1 MNSLIKAVWFV
12 AALSLTTMGFGGI
25 THPTACAQDLVGGES
40 IAQEE
45 VVAEG
50 ALRFTRVHV
59 PRGMLNDIPLGST
72 RYVPMTLREF
82 DQALAKW
89 SLAKPATTV
98 VQLPPEASVAARDQ
112 RPLAIQAVPFS
123 VQYTATLSADGLL
136 KGTLE
141 FVLGPGECS
150 LFSEMPLGSLD
161 VRRGT
166 VRTAAGTGEALIF
179 AHPGGGMALATPEA
193 GTYSCEFRLRP
204 ASQTV
209 SPRTFFLPL
218 LPALG
223 SRISLG
229 LPAGLRP
236 VVAALASLE
245 ATAANSGQSSTE
257 WCIDVGPVQSL
268 RLSILSLD
276 PEPSPLKIWTQI
288 ILSGRQ
294 ATLGAVVEPATPW
307 NTQAITLEKDAE
319 VSINGVDVVVD
330 SNVNPAVAPGL
341 AVVWSVADDNRTLSV
356 QLPTDCLGLSAKLF
370 IRAVA
375 PVGIREGEA
384 LPRIYAP
391 VSLWAGGG
399 VVVQADQ
406 SLSLSRV
413 ESKGG
418 LIISPEQS
426 SGWPIDSS
434 MPLNLPVESL
444 RGVRAARVSIEEQGP
459 HATVHVSVEPRVVEI
474 DVARV
479 TTIEV
484 SPRVVVARAAC
495 DIRVSRGEAFDLSAS
510 LTPGWVIDSV
520 EAVSWM
526 DQADRVDAIP
536 QRQTAQAADALEW
549 KVVRDPQG
557 DRLRIGLAL
566 PVLPSSSLRLAI
578 TGHRAGVAINAPTN
592 SAELDMLTFVGES
605 EHSAILQLKTNPEI
619 SIEIDGAA
627 PPTFVLTPRL
637 ERLAEE
643 GKVRGRLRAGSQ
655 ALSREIRLVRRRAPL
670 DVRTQVRLNVRDDFL
685 TESFTFECS
694 PEKSE
699 VESLVVNFSEPMDDL
714 VEWSLLPPATGS
726 LQARRIVELADRRLS
741 DGNPSTEQVDS
752 WAIEFSPP
760 VREPITFRVAR
771 VVPLNRPTPF
781 PLAWIDG
788 AAQQVG
794 SVIVRDTGRK
804 QPTVYNH
811 RLQEL
816 PPQPVGSDQS
826 LFTLAEFVFTAA
838 DASARSSDGLPVAE
852 LVPGTPDAFMQSQ
865 AWVWR
870 EITSSWCHASGATEY
885 ETLFEIEN
893 RGRDAIVL
901 SIPSGKQLQSVLLD
915 GVRVS
920 LPDVGADG
928 GGGSIALPTGRRF
941 VKLIVSSLVQQ
952 HSRTGIWGSDGPWGI
967 DSVGAVLDVPT
978 LDRQWRVL
986 LPPDLDILMES
997 SVHRAVDQERHDWT
1011 MRLFDAQ
1018 FRSAQT
1024 RKQRVAVESP
1034 LNALA
1039 RSSEFGRHDVKIM
1052 AGRSVGETLRQRLF
1066 IPSHGK
1072 RGGGEILLI
1081 RSQVLSAGAIL
1092 AGAAALIGSLLLSR
1106 GQRGRGIVLCVV
1118 AATVALWA
1126 ESPLDSLARAAWW
1139 GTLAAVWLMSS
1150 HGIFWSQRGVM
1161 GAAVMIAVGGIFSDT
1176 NCQAV
1181 AQQPVDESLR
1191 VFITPTENGATAL
1204 VPEPL
1209 FRQLSRAMAASQVS
1223 AVRVIESRVVVQQL
1237 AGNRFEKNESAVAV
1251 LAPEQWR
1258 LVVDLQRERDSEIVM
1273 DQSLSGAKW
1282 IADSAKVDGAGLA
1295 VRIEEG
1301 GRIVRMNPPGSGR
1314 QRIEILMEPS
1324 IFRAAAVE
1332 TRTVCIPVAASAF
1345 LEYTAAAGGE
1355 FFSAQ
1360 GPLSYQQC
1368 DCEVA
1373 GSVFTRAP
1381 RTLDRNERVVYD
1393 VTRAG
1398 QVRLARSIDPQ
1409 VSLVENVTS
1418 AESQNQIDWDV
1429 DRCRLEATYQLDVG
1443 ESVVR
1448 SVVVRA
1454 DPRLRLIEQRARS
1467 ESGLQI
1473 DQIDESRYQ
1482 ITRRFPSRGRAL
1494 IKAYFEMRGADPVGI
1509 FVVPG
1514 VWLEG
1519 VSRDSRITHLVPSQD
1534 LTVKVDLP
1542 QWVLSAV
1549 PRESDSS
1556 LETQSWRVEA
1566 TTAATA
1572 TPNEVSREKPVII
1585 TVKRRLQ
1592 KIRGS
1597 QDLTVTFVPD
1607 HVRLELEARLNA
1619 STTALVSIP
1628 LEIPESAV
1636 IDRLRLFEDDE
1647 NLPAHSETSEVDLR
1661 WSRVGPGRIVA
1672 FVQRPYAGRFRLTVD
1687 ARIPQRPPMVGPLP
1701 VMRVDPEVGGPVIIT
1716 WGAGNGLLAAAI
1728 TAVDTNNLPSA
1739 IDESAAGRTVELL
1752 LNQPPPRYAL
1762 EPSLSQVESAATAL
1776 PVQQLSETEQI
1787 IAADAASLVGQ
1798 KQSARVE
1805 LTDTHLVIDDRGRAW
1820 GLVRFDLVA
1829 DESRLH
1835 IKLPA
1840 GLRLFEVLVDGHAV
1854 SASHAGGDS
1863 LPAMP
1868 SRENVWDVRLLDIS
1882 WPRSVL
1888 VMFAGQLGTRL
1899 ADGGP
1904 LELTTPA
1911 LVGLPCAR
1919 ALWTLDVPAG
1929 MSLRVAESA
1938 RVVDQKRL
1946 SDERRMAM
1954 QRLDPD
1960 FDRAIAEAG
1969 PEKRARL
1976 KEVLRPRREGD
1987 IPHVPSEWEELMS
2000 FGGAAKTEA
2009 ISTSIAMVAD
2019 GDASGITIRAVWQQ
2033 DPTVGPRGIATLTI
2047 LAVGG
2052 LLWRVVRR
2060 RRTETVEAKGLYGE
2074 WVGPWSTILAGL
2086 LWLLLLSPN
2095 WPAWILLILGAGFMV
2110 ARRLEPAFITA
2121 LSSMPDGVQEAT
2133 QIAPF
2138 SSLLSPQTSKS
2149 ADNLSSH
2156 STQTFKAS

>member
-1 MNSLIKAVWFV
+1 MNSLVKTVWLF

-25 THPTACAQDLVGGES
+25 TNPTACAQDSVGGES

-45 VVAEG
+45 VAGKG

-59 PRGMLNDIPLGST
+59 PRGKLSDIPLGST
-72 RYVPMTLREF
+72 RYVPMPLREF
-82 DQALAKW
+82 DQALAQW
-89 SLAKPATTV
+89 SLPKPAATV
-98 VQLPPEASVAARDQ
+98 AQPPFERSAAARNQ
-112 RPLAIQAVPFS
+112 WPLAIQAVPFS
-123 VQYTATLSADGLL
+123 VRYTATLSVNGLL
-136 KGTLE
+136 EGTLE
-141 FVLGPGECS
+141 FVLGPEECS

-179 AHPGGGMALATPEA
+179 AHPDGGMALATPEA
-193 GTYSCEFRLRP
+193 GTYSCEFRFRP
-204 ASQTV
+204 ASQTA

-223 SRISLG
+223 STITLD
-229 LPAGLRP
+229 LPAGSRP
-236 VVAALASLE
+236 VVDSFASLE
-245 ATAANSGQSSTE
+245 TTAAGSGKPSTE

-268 RLSILSLD
+268 RLSILDRD
-276 PEPSPLKIWTQI
+276 PEPSPLKLWTQI
-288 ILSGRQ
+288 VLSGRQ
-294 ATLGAVVEPATPW
+294 ATLGTLVEPVTPW
-307 NTQAITLEKDAE
+307 NTQFITFEKDAA
-319 VSINGVDVVVD
+319 VVVNGVDVVVD
-330 SNVNPAVAPGL
+330 PKSNPTTAPGL
-341 AVVWSVADDNRTLSV
+341 AAVWSVADDNRTLRV
-356 QLPTDCLGLSAKLF
+356 QLPTDCLGLQAKLF

-375 PVGIREGEA
+375 PLGIREGEA

-391 VSLWAGGG
+391 VSLWTGGG
-399 VVVQADQ
+399 VVVQADA
-406 SLSLSRV
+406 SLSLS
-413 ESKGG
+413 SIKTKGG
-418 LIISPEQS
+418 MVVSPEQAS
-426 SGWPIDSS
+426 AWPINSS
-434 MPLNLPVESL
+434 MPLDLPVDSL
-444 RGVRAARVSIEEQGP
+444 RGVRSARVSIEEQGP
-459 HATVHVSVEPRVVEI
+459 HATVQVSVEPRVVEI

-484 SPRVVVARAAC
+484 SSRVVIARAAC
-495 DIRVSRGEAFDLSAS
+495 DIRVSRGEAFELSAS

-526 DQADRVDAIP
+526 NQPDRVDAIP
-536 QRQTAQAADALEW
+536 QRQTAHAADALEW

-566 PVLPSSSLRLAI
+566 PVLPSGSLGLKIA
-578 TGHRAGVAINAPTN
+578 GHRAGVALNAPTT
-592 SAELDMLTFVGES
+592 SADLDMLKFVGES
-605 EHSAILQLKTNPEI
+605 ENSAILQLKTNPEI
-619 SIEIDGAA
+619 TIEIDGAA
-627 PPTFVLTPRL
+627 PSSFLLNPRL

-655 ALSREIRLVRRRAPL
+655 ALSRELRLVRRRAPL
-670 DVRTQVRLNVRDDFL
+670 DVRTQVRLNVRDDSL
-685 TESFTFECS
+685 TQSFTFECS

-699 VESLVVNFSEPMDDL
+699 LDSLVVNFSEPMDDF

-726 LQARRIVELADRRLS
+726 LQARRIVELADRRLA
-741 DGNPSTEQVDS
+741 DGNRSTEQQDS
-752 WAIEFSPP
+752 WVIEFSPP
-760 VREPITFRVAR
+760 VREPITIRAVRVL
-771 VVPLNRPTPF
+771 PFTRPTPF

-788 AAQQVG
+788 ALRQVG
-794 SVIVRDTGRK
+794 SVIVRNTGRK
-804 QPTVYNH
+804 QPSVFNH

-816 PPQPVGSDQS
+816 PPQPVGLDQS

-838 DASARSSDGLPVAE
+838 DASRRSADGLPAAE

-893 RGRDAIVL
+893 RGREAIVL
-901 SIPSGKQLQSVLLD
+901 SIPSGKRLQSVLLD
-915 GVRVS
+915 GVRVP
-920 LPDVGADG
+920 LPDAGPDG
-928 GGGSIALPTGRRF
+928 GGVSIALPADRRF
-941 VKLIVSSLVQQ
+941 LQLIVSSLVEQ
-952 HSRTGIWGSDGPWGI
+952 HSRTGVWGSDSFWGI
-967 DSVGAVLDVPT
+967 DSVGAALDVPT

-986 LPPDLDILMES
+986 LPPDLDIVMES

-1011 MRLFDAQ
+1011 TRLFDAQ
-1018 FRSAQT
+1018 LRPAQT

-1034 LNALA
+1034 LAALP
-1039 RSSEFGRHDVKIM
+1039 EFGRDDGKNT

-1081 RSQVLSAGAIL
+1081 RSQFLSAGAIL
-1092 AGAAALIGSLLLSR
+1092 VGAAAFVGSLLLSR
-1106 GQRGRGIVLCVV
+1106 GQQGRGIVLCVV

-1126 ESPLDSLARAAWW
+1126 VSPLDFLARAAWW
-1139 GTLAAVWLMSS
+1139 GTLAAVWLMLCRSV
-1150 HGIFWSQRGVM
+1150 FWSQRPPFV
-1161 GAAVMIAVGGIFSDT
+1161 AASMIVLGGFFCNST
-1176 NCQAV
+1176 SQAV
-1181 AQQPVDESLR
+1181 AQQPLDESLR
-1191 VFITPTENGATAL
+1191 VFITPTENGETVL

-1209 FRQLSRAMAASQVS
+1209 FRLLSRAVAASQLS

-1237 AGNRFEKNESAVAV
+1237 AGNRFKKNESAVAGR
-1251 LAPEQWR
+1251 APEQWR
-1258 LVVDLQRERDSEIVM
+1258 LVVDVERERGSEIVM
-1273 DQSLSGAKW
+1273 DQNLSGAKW
-1282 IADSAKVDGAGLA
+1282 IADSAKVDGVGLA
-1295 VRIEEG
+1295 ARIEDG
-1301 GRIVRMNPPGSGR
+1301 GRIVRMDPPGSGR
-1314 QRIEILMEPS
+1314 QRIEILVEPA

-1332 TRTVCIPVAASAF
+1332 TRTVCIPVAASGF
-1345 LEYTAAAGGE
+1345 LEYTAASGGD

-1360 GPLSYQQC
+1360 APLSYQQC
-1368 DCEVA
+1368 ECAVA

-1393 VTRAG
+1393 VARAG

-1409 VSLVENVTS
+1409 VSLAESVKS
-1418 AESQNQIDWDV
+1418 AESHNQIHWDV
-1429 DRCRLEATYQLDVG
+1429 DRCRLEATFQLDVG

-1448 SVVVRA
+1448 SVVVRV
-1454 DPRLRLIEQRARS
+1454 DPRLRLIEQRERS

-1494 IKAYFEMRGADPVGI
+1494 IRAFFEMRVADPVGV

-1519 VSRDSRITHLVPSQD
+1519 VSSDSRITHLVPSQD

-1542 QWVLSAV
+1542 QGVLSAV
-1549 PRESDSS
+1549 PRETDSS

-1566 TTAATA
+1566 TAATTA
-1572 TPNEVSREKPVII
+1572 TVDEVSREKSVIV

-1619 STTALVSIP
+1619 SATALVSIP
-1628 LEIPESAV
+1628 LEIPESGV

-1647 NLPAHSETSEVDLR
+1647 NLPAHSETSEIDLR
-1661 WSRVGPGRIVA
+1661 WSRVGPDRIVA
-1672 FVQRPYAGRFRLTVD
+1672 FVQRPYAGRFRLKVD

-1701 VMRVDPEVGGPVIIT
+1701 VMRVDPDVGGPVIIT
-1716 WGAGNGLLAAAI
+1716 WGASNGFLAAGMAVEAGDASNRPAAI
-1728 TAVDTNNLPSA
+1728 VEGAG
-1739 IDESAAGRTVELL
+1739 GRTVELL
-1752 LNQPPPRYAL
+1752 PNQPLPRYAL
-1762 EPSLSQVESAATAL
+1762 EQSLSQAEIATNPT

-1787 IAADAASLVGQ
+1787 IAADAASLLGQ

-1854 SASHAGGDS
+1854 GASHAGGDS

-1911 LVGLPCAR
+1911 LVGLPCTR
-1919 ALWTLDVPAG
+1919 AVWTLDVPAG

-1938 RVVDQKRL
+1938 RVVDQKSL

-1976 KEVLRPRREGD
+1976 KEVLQPRREGE
-1987 IPHVPSEWEELMS
+1987 ILHAPSEWEEIIS
-2000 FGGAAKTEA
+2000 SRGATKTDA
-2009 ISTSIAMVAD
+2009 ISTRVAIVAD
-2019 GDASGITIRAVWQQ
+2019 GDASGLTIRAVWQQ

-2047 LAVGG
+2047 LAIGG
-2052 LLWRVVRR
+2052 LLWSVVRR
-2060 RRTETVEAKGLYGE
+2060 RRTGAVEATGLYGGLF
-2074 WVGPWSTILAGL
+2074 GPLSTILAGL
-2086 LWLLLLSPN
+2086 LWLLLLSPI
-2095 WPAWILLILGAGFMV
+2095 WPGWILLILGAGFML
-2110 ARRLEPAFITA
+2110 ARRREPRAIVA
-2121 LSSMPDGVQEAT
+2121 LSSMPDGDEGAT

-2138 SSLLSPQTSKS
+2138 SSPSSPQTSKS
-2149 ADNLSSH
+2149 GDNLPSP